1 MVNKTIPVTVLAAN
15 FHSVKVDKVY
25 DGVDILIPR
34 LVVKNISSR
43 FENTLYGYF
52 IGKRIAFPV
61 VEYFVKNN
69 WAKFGLKR
77 IMMNAKGFFFF
88 KFESHTGL
96 ESVLEGGP
104 WMIKNN
110 PVILKEWKMNT
121 SLLKEELN
129 RKPIMLD
136 AYTSSMCKDSWGR
149 SSFARCL
156 IEVSSVE
163 PFKEE
168 ITIGIP
174 QLEGDDFSKETIYV
188 EYEWKPPRCDKWLPT
203 RFQPKSHN
211 GGTTGGGNRGTSS
224 SKPSS
229 SNNNDDTFI
238 NKKDT
243 MKDKHKESDVVD
255 KGIMKMSN
263 ITSPNHVLGSDE
275 DEEEEVENIFD
286 ESTNLN
292 LHNTRA
298 STPANG
304 ALDV

>member
-1 MVNKTIPVTVLAAN
+1 MVNKTILVTVSAAN
-15 FHSVKVDKVY
+15 FHSVKVDKVC

-34 LVVKNISSR
+34 RVVKN
-43 FENTLYGYF
+43 
-52 IGKRIAFPV
+52 
-61 VEYFVKNN
+61 
-69 WAKFGLKR
+69 
-77 IMMNAKGFFFF
+77 
-88 KFESHTGL
+88 FESHTGL

-129 RKPIMLD
+129 RVPIWV
-136 AYTSSMCKDSWGR
+136 K
-149 SSFARCL
+149 FH
-156 IEVSSVE
+156 
-163 PFKEE
+163 
-168 ITIGIP
+168 
-174 QLEGDDFSKETIYV
+174 EGDDFSKETICV

-263 ITSPNHVLGSDE
+263 ITSPNPFDVLGSDE

-286 ESTNLN
+286 ESANLN

-298 STPANG
+298 STPADG
-304 ALDV
+304 VLDV